1 MEKHKLTSE
10 EIKKLQDILV
20 QTCIDFINENNI
32 DDLEE
37 VDFRVDMLQESA
49 KYGSW
54 QPCTDSSISGYGI
67 NGDNACDERILLE
80 SWF

>member
-10 EIKKLQDILV
+10 EIGKLQDILV

-54 QPCTDSSISGYGI
+54 QACTDSSISGYGI
-67 NGDNACDERILLE
+67 NGDNACDERILLH
-80 SWF
+80 SYC